1 MRQKCDGWREEVD
14 RLTPYEEEVKKL
26 RKENEELAQQVTMMV
41 EEGERKEA
49 LAAEG
54 GGGGSGVM
62 DYDVMMKRMDELQD
76 TRVTMEG
83 ELCQLREGSHIAR
96 ECGTARREPTTKLYQ
111 SEDKVRRYLECAP

>member
-1 MRQKCDGWREEVD
+1 MRRKCDGWREEVN

-26 RKENEELAQQVTMMV
+26 REENEELGQQVTMMV

-54 GGGGSGVM
+54 GGGGSGIM

-83 ELCQLREGSHIAR
+83 ELCQIREERAAILQENAALREGWV
-96 ECGTARREPTTKLYQ
+96 G
-111 SEDKVRRYLECAP
+111 VRGGGAGWV